1 MLGNIEGRRR
11 RERQKTSLLDGITNS
26 VDTSLSKLWGMVKD
40 RDAWRDAVHGVA
52 KNRTQLSEQQQNT
65 NYLLKNLGTL
75 VSFVHF

>member
-52 KNRTQLSEQQQNT
+52 KNRTQLSEQQNT